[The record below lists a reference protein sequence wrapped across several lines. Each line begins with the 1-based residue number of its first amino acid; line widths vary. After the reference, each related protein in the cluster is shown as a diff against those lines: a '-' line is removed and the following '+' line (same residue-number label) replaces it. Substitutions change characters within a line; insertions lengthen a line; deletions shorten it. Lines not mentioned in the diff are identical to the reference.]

1 MTEVWRITG
10 DSLLIAGS
18 PKDKL
23 EELQKAIDEA
33 EYAFLL
39 IKSLRNAVREDC
51 PIIKESYREVYESV
65 VKAHDDYNEERNR
78 QEATA

>member
-1 MTEVWRITG
+1 MTDLT
-10 DSLLIAGS
+10 
-18 PKDKL
+18 
-23 EELQKAIDEA
+23 ELQKAIDEA

-65 VKAHDDYNEERNR
+65 VKARDDYNEERSR
-78 QEATA
+78 QDIALRANTEGVGEVFSLNP